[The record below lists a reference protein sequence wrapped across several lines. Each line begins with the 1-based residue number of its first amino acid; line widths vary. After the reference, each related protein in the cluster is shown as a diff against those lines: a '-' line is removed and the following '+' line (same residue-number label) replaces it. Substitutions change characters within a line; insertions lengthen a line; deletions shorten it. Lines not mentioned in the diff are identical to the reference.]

1 MLANMRYFVTLYPS
15 KKNIKENIYIT
26 SSKLSLS
33 YQARI
38 HKVMNKLELVSLSTF
53 GIE

>member
-1 MLANMRYFVTLYPS
+1 MLANMPHFVSLHLS
-15 KKNIKENIYIT
+15 QKNIKENIYIT